1 MTWNDNM
8 LQRSCRFVLAV
19 AAALAPALH
28 AAEFTINPLQVRL
41 DRTTRASEILVRNDD
56 SVPLRMQV
64 QAMLWRQDAE
74 GQDQY
79 EPADGLLYFP
89 RAMEIPPGDSR
100 IIRVG
105 VKAAPVALEET
116 YRVFVE
122 ELPPSVPGAVAPG
135 TSLQVLLRVGVPV
148 FVAPA
153 QVDRKADITRL
164 ELRGATAEWVVANTG
179 NVHLRAEQVVLVGV
193 ARDGTRLFEQPFQER
208 YFLAGVVKKLRFD
221 IPAEKCAH
229 LVALEAAVV
238 AENLELKRKLDVAP
252 GSCR

>member
-1 MTWNDNM
+1 MM
-8 LQRSCRFVLAV
+8 ERIFLLVLG
-19 AAALAPALH
+19 ALAAFAPMTE

-41 DRTTRASEILVRNDD
+41 DRTSRASEIVVRNDD
-56 SVPLRMQV
+56 SAPLRMQV
-64 QAMLWRQDAE
+64 QAMTWRQDAD

-79 EPADGLLYFP
+79 EPADDLLYFP
-89 RAMEIPPGDSR
+89 RAMEIPSGDSR

-105 VKAAPVALEET
+105 VKATPIAREDT

-122 ELPPSVPGAVAPG
+122 ELPPAVPVSAGPPG

-153 QVDRKADITRL
+153 QADRKAEITRL
-164 ELRGATAEWVVANTG
+164 DLRGARAEWVVANTG
-179 NVHLRAEQVVLVGV
+179 NVHLRAEQVELVGV

-208 YFLAGVVKKLRFD
+208 YFLAGVVKTLRFD
-221 IPAEKCAH
+221 IPPEKCGQLA
-229 LVALEAAVV
+229 ALEAAVV
-238 AENLELKRKLDVAP
+238 AENLQLKRKLDVAP